1 MARKGG
7 QKITS
12 KQLTVLNII
21 HSNPSISRN
30 ELANKLDINVS
41 AVRKHIDALRKKKLL
56 KRVGP
61 DKGGH
66 WEVIK

>member
-21 HSNPSISRN
+21 RANPSISRN

-41 AVRKHIDALRKKKLL
+41 AIRKHIDALRKKKLL

-66 WEVIK
+66 WEVVK